1 MIETLSQAT
10 LSSLSDFLVAQ
21 MGLHF
26 PPNRTTDLARGI
38 RAATKEF
45 GFDSPEACVDWL
57 ISSPLS
63 QRQIEILA
71 SQLTV
76 GETYFFRERQT
87 FRALEDQVLPGLLK
101 AHAADRRLRVW
112 SAGCATGEEPYSL
125 AIMLAKL
132 IPKFGEW
139 NISIQGSDINPRFLQ
154 TASAGAYTKWSF
166 RDCPAEVK
174 ETYFKEIDEGRLE
187 LKPEIRKM
195 VAFSYVNLVED
206 QYPSLLNETNALD
219 IIFCRNV
226 LMYFGSEQA
235 KRVIQRFHRCLLYGG
250 WLVVS
255 STEASHI
262 LYSQF
267 TTVNFPGAI
276 LYRKDQEA
284 ALHLDL
290 QTLRG
295 DNESA
300 RINQPASGFGDPPSA
315 GNSIIP
321 SLLETAKPWTA
332 NLPKAEPPQTLPVD
346 PFGLYEDGRYSE
358 AAEAATALLSDEP
371 KNKKA
376 MILLARI
383 LANQGQLVQALEW
396 CEKAI
401 AAEKLNPGSYYL
413 RAIILQEQ
421 GGISEAANSLKQA
434 LYLDHGF
441 VLAQFVL
448 GNLHRQ
454 MGKPRDADKN
464 FQNVRSLLKG
474 YRNDETL
481 PESEGITAG
490 RLREIMERL
499 AIANS

>member
-1 MIETLSQAT
+1 
-10 LSSLSDFLVAQ
+10 
-21 MGLHF
+21 
-26 PPNRTTDLARGI
+26 
-38 RAATKEF
+38 
-45 GFDSPEACVDWL
+45 
-57 ISSPLS
+57 
-63 QRQIEILA
+63 
-71 SQLTV
+71 
-76 GETYFFRERQT
+76 
-87 FRALEDQVLPGLLK
+87 
-101 AHAADRRLRVW
+101 
-112 SAGCATGEEPYSL
+112 
-125 AIMLAKL
+125 
-132 IPKFGEW
+132 
-139 NISIQGSDINPRFLQ
+139 
-154 TASAGAYTKWSF
+154 
-166 RDCPAEVK
+166 
-174 ETYFKEIDEGRLE
+174 
-187 LKPEIRKM
+187 
-195 VAFSYVNLVED
+195 VED

-226 LMYFGSEQA
+226 LMYFGAEQA

-332 NLPKAEPPQTLPVD
+332 NLPKEEPPQTLPVD